1 MIEIRRRF
9 AATPERVFDAW
20 TQPGVL
26 TEWWS
31 ASPSHRPG
39 IAEVDLRVGGR
50 YRLSMINDDE
60 GTETVITGEYVEVE
74 RPTRIAFTWS
84 WESGRDDPTD
94 GSTSLVEIDF
104 EADGDATLV
113 TLRHSG
119 LVTPESIE
127 RHERGW
133 NGCFDSLE
141 RRFA

>member
-1 MIEIRRRF
+1 MIEVRRRF

-20 TQPGVL
+20 TEPGIL
-26 TEWWS
+26 LEWWS

-39 IAEVDLRVGGR
+39 LAEVDLRVGGR
-50 YRLSMINDDE
+50 YRLSMIDGD
-60 GTETVITGEYVEVE
+60 GVETVIGGEYVEVR
-74 RPTRIAFTWS
+74 RPARLAFTWS
-84 WESGRDDPTD
+84 WEAGDEDTT
-94 GSTSLVEIDF
+94 GGTTSLVEIDF
-104 EADGDATLV
+104 EEDGDATLV

>member
-1 MIEIRRRF
+1 MIEVRRRF

-20 TQPGVL
+20 TRPEVL

-39 IAEVDLRVGGR
+39 LAEVDLRVGGR
-50 YRLSMINDDE
+50 YRLSMIDGD
-60 GTETVITGEYVEVE
+60 GVETVVGGEYVEVQPPS
-74 RPTRIAFTWS
+74 RLAFTWS
-84 WESGRDDPTD
+84 WD
-94 GSTSLVEIDF
+94 GGATSSLVEIDF
-104 EADGDATLV
+104 EEDGDATLV

>member
-1 MIEIRRRF
+1 MIEVRRRF
-9 AATPERVFDAW
+9 AATPAHVFDAW
-20 TQPGVL
+20 TQPDVL
-26 TEWWS
+26 LEWWS

-50 YRLSMINDDE
+50 YRLSMIDGD
-60 GTETVITGEYVEVE
+60 GVETIVSGEYVEVR
-74 RPTRIAFTWS
+74 RPQRLAFTWS
-84 WESGRDDPTD
+84 WD
-94 GSTSLVEIDF
+94 GGETASLVEIDF
-104 EADGDATLV
+104 EEDGDATLV

>member
-1 MIEIRRRF
+1 MIEVRRRF

-20 TQPGVL
+20 TQPEAL

-31 ASPSHRPG
+31 AGPSHRPG
-39 IAEVDLRVGGR
+39 LAEVDLRVGGR
-50 YRLSMINDDE
+50 YRLSMIDAD
-60 GTETVITGEYVEVE
+60 GVETIVGGEYVEVL
-74 RPTRIAFTWS
+74 RPARLAFTWS
-84 WESGRDDPTD
+84 WD
-94 GSTSLVEIDF
+94 GGTTTSLVEIDF
-104 EADGDATLV
+104 ELDGDVTLV

-133 NGCFDSLE
+133 NGCLDSLE

>member
-1 MIEIRRRF
+1 MIEVCRRF
-9 AATPERVFDAW
+9 AAPPEQVFDAW
-20 TQPGVL
+20 THPEVL

-39 IAEVDLRVGGR
+39 RAEVDVRVGGR
-50 YRLSMINDDE
+50 YRLSMIDGD
-60 GTETVITGEYVEVE
+60 GVETIIGGEYVEVQ
-74 RPTRIAFTWS
+74 RPTRLAFTWS
-84 WESGRDDPTD
+84 WEGTGSDDPTD
-94 GSTSLVEIDF
+94 GTISLVEIDF

-119 LVTPESIE
+119 LVSPESIE

>member
-1 MIEIRRRF
+1 MIEVRRRF
-9 AATPERVFDAW
+9 AATPEQVFDAW
-20 TQPGVL
+20 TVPEAL

-39 IAEVDLRVGGR
+39 LAEVDLRVGGR
-50 YRLSMINDDE
+50 YRLSMIDGD
-60 GTETVITGEYVEVE
+60 GVETIIGGEYVDVQ
-74 RPTRIAFTWS
+74 RPRRLAFTWS
-84 WESGRDDPTD
+84 WEAGLEDPTD
-94 GSTSLVEIDF
+94 ETTSLVEIDF
-104 EADGDATLV
+104 EEDGDATLV

-133 NGCFDSLE
+133 NGCLDSLE